1 MSSRSN
7 LLLLLALV
15 CAFSLKTTNSFTPSF
30 QYKAHV
36 TTTCSSCVV
45 TKQQQRNQI
54 SRLNLS
60 DGNDQDD
67 KLAKL
72 GFSEDEIRRSRMEST
87 EKEEVNV
94 NVNVVED
101 VDPFTLTAVGFGLI
115 ALNFFVFANVGDGG
129 IAGLVATVINTMRQ

>member
-30 QYKAHV
+30 QYNSHV